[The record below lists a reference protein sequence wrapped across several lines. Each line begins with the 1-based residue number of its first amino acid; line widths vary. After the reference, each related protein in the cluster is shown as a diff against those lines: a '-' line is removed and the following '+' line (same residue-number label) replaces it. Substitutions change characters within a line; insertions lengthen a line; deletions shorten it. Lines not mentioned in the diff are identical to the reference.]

1 MDEFIQ
7 DYYITACFGI
17 LKWFL
22 LLTNL
27 VGAKNT
33 WSPNGTIPIDVIS
46 FASERCIEYIRF
58 VKNIICIIQMYYT
71 LYENRFQRSNTR
83 GH

>member
-27 VGAKNT
+27 VGAKNV
-33 WSPNGTIPIDVIS
+33 WSPNGTIPIDAILFS
-46 FASERCIEYIRF
+46 LERCTEYIRF
-58 VKNIICIIQMYYT
+58 VKNICITQI
-71 LYENRFQRSNTR
+71 
-83 GH
+83 